1 MEAYMYISSYS
12 QFEKGTNALTSC
24 EYYMVTGMVTPRA
37 DSKLKHKRD
46 EEQTQ
51 IQCWEEEEPENHG
64 NEILGNP
71 SLKGGLIKKTKLSK
85 CDESM
90 GPKEH
95 ATTMVG
101 LAGIPVS
108 PCYPDSKGGVYF
120 VLEKASLVAA
130 YVGKRY
136 QILNPDEHANFLRRK
151 NKNPYDYRPDIVH
164 EVSRTSRVHPL
175 FSLLG
180 NCKTLPFFK
189 LWVVGF
195 AWLGR
200 LRGVF
205 IRTDEGILIRV
216 EPNTQIPK
224 TLGSFCNMM
233 AELLQK
239 FSIKSKGKRGKL
251 LRLIENPVTQHLPVN
266 SRKIG
271 LSVSSPKAVQINDY
285 LAAANQDE
293 NLVFVV
299 GAMAHGKI
307 DAEYVDD
314 FISVS
319 ALPLSAGTCLR
330 RICVALERNQ
340 KIH

>member
-1 MEAYMYISSYS
+1 
-12 QFEKGTNALTSC
+12 
-24 EYYMVTGMVTPRA
+24 MVTPRA
-37 DSKLKHKRD
+37 NNKLKHKGA
-46 EEQTQ
+46 EKQIQTQ
-51 IQCWEEEEPENHG
+51 CLEEEEPENHG
-64 NEILGNP
+64 NEILDNP
-71 SLKGGLIKKTKLSK
+71 SLDRDLVKKAKLQK
-85 CDESM
+85 YDESM

-95 ATTMVG
+95 ATMMVG
-101 LAGIPVS
+101 LSGIPVS
-108 PCYPDSKGGVYF
+108 PCYRDSKGGVYF

-136 QILNPDEHANFLRRK
+136 QILNPDEHANFLQRN

-164 EVSRTSRVHPL
+164 EALLQIMGSRL
-175 FSLLG
+175 
-180 NCKTLPFFK
+180 CM
-189 LWVVGF
+189 
-195 AWLGR
+195 AGR
-200 LRGVF
+200 IHGVF

-233 AELLQK
+233 AQLLQK
-239 FSIKSKGKRGKL
+239 FSIKSKGNRGKL

-285 LAAANQDE
+285 LAAANHDE

-314 FISVS
+314 LISVS

>member
-1 MEAYMYISSYS
+1 M
-12 QFEKGTNALTSC
+12 F
-24 EYYMVTGMVTPRA
+24 TPCA
-37 DSKLKHKRD
+37 NSKLKHKRD
-46 EEQTQ
+46 KKQTET
-51 IQCWEEEEPENHG
+51 QCWEEEEQENHG
-64 NEILGNP
+64 NKILEDP
-71 SLKGGLIKKTKLSK
+71 SLKGGLIKKTKLQE

-90 GPKEH
+90 GPEEDG
-95 ATTMVG
+95 TTMMG
-101 LAGIPVS
+101 LAGIPVA
-108 PCYPDSKGGVYF
+108 PCYRGSKGGIYF
-120 VLEKASLVAA
+120 VLQNASLVAA

-164 EVSRTSRVHPL
+164 EALLQIMGSRLCMAGRVH
-175 FSLLG
+175 
-180 NCKTLPFFK
+180 
-189 LWVVGF
+189 
-195 AWLGR
+195 
-200 LRGVF
+200 GVF
-205 IRTDEGILIRV
+205 IKTDEGILIRV

-239 FSIKSKGKRGKL
+239 FSIKSKGNRGKL

-285 LAAANQDE
+285 VAAANHDE

-314 FISVS
+314 LISVS

>member
-1 MEAYMYISSYS
+1 
-12 QFEKGTNALTSC
+12 
-24 EYYMVTGMVTPRA
+24 MVTPRA

-46 EEQTQ
+46 EKQTQ

-71 SLKGGLIKKTKLSK
+71 SLKGGLTKKTKLSK

-164 EVSRTSRVHPL
+164 EALLQIMGSRL
-175 FSLLG
+175 
-180 NCKTLPFFK
+180 CM
-189 LWVVGF
+189 
-195 AWLGR
+195 AGR

>member
-1 MEAYMYISSYS
+1 MEHLQNLNLFSITAK
-12 QFEKGTNALTSC
+12 Q
-24 EYYMVTGMVTPRA
+24 
-37 DSKLKHKRD
+37 
-46 EEQTQ
+46 
-51 IQCWEEEEPENHG
+51 
-64 NEILGNP
+64 
-71 SLKGGLIKKTKLSK
+71 TKLQE

-90 GPKEH
+90 GPKEDG
-95 ATTMVG
+95 TTMMR
-101 LAGIPVS
+101 LAGIPVA
-108 PCYPDSKGGVYF
+108 PCYWGSKGGIYF
-120 VLEKASLVAA
+120 VLQNASLVAS

-164 EVSRTSRVHPL
+164 EALLQIMGSRLCMAGRVH
-175 FSLLG
+175 
-180 NCKTLPFFK
+180 
-189 LWVVGF
+189 
-195 AWLGR
+195 
-200 LRGVF
+200 GVF
-205 IRTDEGILIRV
+205 IKTDEGILIRV
-216 EPNTQIPK
+216 EVNTQVPK
-224 TLGSFCNMM
+224 TLGSFCNVM

-239 FSIKSKGKRGKL
+239 FSIKSKGNHGKL
-251 LRLIENPVTQHLPVN
+251 LRLIENHATQHLPIN

-271 LSVSSPKAVQINDY
+271 LSVNSPKAIQTNDY
-285 LAAANQDE
+285 VAAANHDE

-314 FISVS
+314 LISVS